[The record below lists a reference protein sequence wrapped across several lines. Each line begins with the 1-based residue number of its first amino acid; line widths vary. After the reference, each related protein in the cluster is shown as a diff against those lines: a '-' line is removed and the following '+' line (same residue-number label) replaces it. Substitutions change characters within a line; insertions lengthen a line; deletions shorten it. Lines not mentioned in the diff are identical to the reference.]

1 MYNPNKTTN
10 VIKIVLSTALTILSL
25 KSYAELKVIE
35 NTSNLNNLTTPATL
49 DTPATPVTLDT
60 PALNSDRISEVP
72 PGQKTIT
79 ENTRNTPRNNFE
91 SQYNIKPSLPHNGYY
106 LASHL
111 TPEELA
117 AKAKS
122 ANKIIIKAHTDDS
135 GYNVSV
141 QQLALNQAENLKQ
154 LLITYGI
161 PKNKIETSVIT
172 NNFITNNLT
181 QSNQAKNRR
190 ITINFQ

>member
-49 DTPATPVTLDT
+49 DTPA
-60 PALNSDRISEVP
+60 LNSDRISEVP

-106 LASHL
+106 LVSHL

-181 QSNQAKNRR
+181 QSNKAKNRR